1 MRASVREI
9 LRNFAYFTDRALVE
23 PVIIT
28 KNGRDRIV
36 MISAEEYA
44 MMRDLIDRSSEQS
57 GEHSFRPGRN
67 PKSPAG

>member
-9 LRNFAYFTDRALVE
+9 LRNFAYFTDRALIE

-44 MMRDLIDRSSEQS
+44 MMRDLIDAGSETPDEQTV
-57 GEHSFRPGRN
+57 RPGRK
-67 PKSPAG
+67 PRPAAR

>member
-9 LRNFAYFTDRALVE
+9 LRNFAYFTDRALIE

-44 MMRDLIDRSSEQS
+44 MRRDLIDAGSETPDEQTV
-57 GEHSFRPGRN
+57 RPGRK
-67 PKSPAG
+67 PRPAAR